1 MNAIHSV
8 EHLVSLPAPDRT
20 AIVLSRQGRNV
31 QVMSQEWPRDA
42 RVALS
47 CLMAPEPG
55 DLVLMAEADG
65 TAWVLAVLE
74 RHSTAPILL
83 LAERD
88 LTITSS
94 GTMRLV
100 AAADVALDAGAAA
113 RVSGHEVEI
122 HASVLRSVTEEILH
136 VGKRITSHITTHRM
150 VAELIES
157 FAEHVLQR
165 ARRSTRIVEQT
176 DHLRSSDIDHAATG
190 TVQIQARQAF
200 ISADTVVRIDAAQIH
215 MG

>member
-8 EHLVSLPAPDRT
+8 DHLSSLAMPDRT
-20 AIVLSRQGRNV
+20 AIVVSRQGRDIK
-31 QVMSQEWPRDA
+31 VMSQDWTHDA
-42 RVALS
+42 RAAFS
-47 CLMAPEPG
+47 CLVAPEPG
-55 DLVLMAEADG
+55 DLVMIAEADG
-65 TAWVLAVLE
+65 VQWVLAVLE
-74 RHSTAPILL
+74 RISAAPLLL

-88 LTITSS
+88 LTIASA
-94 GTMRLV
+94 GTMRL
-100 AAADVALDAGAAA
+100 AASGEVALDAGTTM
-113 RVSGHEVEI
+113 RVSGREVEV
-122 HASVLRSVTEEILH
+122 HASVLRSVAGEILH
-136 VGKRITSHITTHRM
+136 VGQRITSHVTTYRL
-150 VAELIES
+150 VADLIES

-176 DHLRSSDIDHAATG
+176 DHLRSADIDHGATG